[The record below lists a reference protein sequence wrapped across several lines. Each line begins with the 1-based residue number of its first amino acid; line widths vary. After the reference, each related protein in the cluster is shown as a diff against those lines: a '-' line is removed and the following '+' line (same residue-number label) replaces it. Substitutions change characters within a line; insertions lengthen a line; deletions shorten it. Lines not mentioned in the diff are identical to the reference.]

1 MRFKDFNLEVV
12 NVERYSSDYSMTVNK
27 NFVTFSKGIVQ
38 ALEYPAHVLVAF
50 NKDTKVMG
58 IQVCRAKTRGAFSFS
73 KPVGEQKGIVQ
84 VGHKNLKETLLTIMS
99 DWKSDKRY
107 RVEGI
112 HIPEDKAFVFE
123 LKDFEELSDF
133 RKNDNR

>member
-1 MRFKDFNLEVV
+1 
-12 NVERYSSDYSMTVNK
+12 
-27 NFVTFSKGIVQ
+27 
-38 ALEYPAHVLVAF
+38 
-50 NKDTKVMG
+50 
-58 IQVCRAKTRGAFSFS
+58 
-73 KPVGEQKGIVQ
+73 
-84 VGHKNLKETLLTIMS
+84 MS

-133 RKNDNR
+133 RNFIVHRVTSYNIL